1 MARLADNQG
10 MASIRSIGWAQFGPI
25 VKSPLI
31 VGNANVPWPVKVLSP
46 NVDEAMY
53 VFNLAGGE
61 VVTVGVDTGSVNGKV
76 AEE

>member
-1 MARLADNQG
+1 
-10 MASIRSIGWAQFGPI
+10 
-25 VKSPLI
+25 
-31 VGNANVPWPVKVLSP
+31 LSP

-53 VFNLAGGE
+53 VFNMIAGE